1 MAWPSGYPSRGKI
14 RTPMRSGGG
23 AGHVDMEGPIGDD
36 TGVVVG
42 DVCCIGK
49 NWKNNVIRGTVTA
62 FMLRYGARGLSSCS
76 FLHVFPQQS
85 AAPDSPVGL
94 DSAGC
99 ASSSSAAGSAQVIA
113 TAVATTTAAAGRP
126 ICLSASPRA
135 KPGLRTSW
143 RSQLL
148 REGSRKGADP
158 RSKIGPAVSCGP
170 PVSAPTPRGLPR
182 AGLHARAPAGA
193 RVAVEIRSQT

>member
-1 MAWPSGYPSRGKI
+1 MLTRGRICACWFRLSRN
-14 RTPMRSGGG
+14 
-23 AGHVDMEGPIGDD
+23 AH
-36 TGVVVG
+36 
-42 DVCCIGK
+42 
-49 NWKNNVIRGTVTA
+49 
-62 FMLRYGARGLSSCS
+62 ARGLSSCS

-85 AAPDSPVGL
+85 ATPDSPVGL

-113 TAVATTTAAAGRP
+113 TAVATATAAAGRP
-126 ICLSASPRA
+126 ICLSAPPRA

-148 REGSRKGADP
+148 RDGSRKGADP

-182 AGLHARAPAGA
+182 RTARARPPGRGSRSSSGVRLKPQSAGCSQPFLDIFTGTCSLQGVPRLLNFHARNVLVCRNA
-193 RVAVEIRSQT
+193 ILDT